1 LPKALTKLMKRLVW
15 ISLIMLSFAF
25 SGANEKLTP
34 LQYIELYK
42 KIAVQEMHRTGIP
55 ASITMAQGLLESGN
69 GNSRLATKGN
79 NHFGIKCKK
88 SWTGKTI
95 IEDDDEANECFRA
108 YDSAYQS
115 YIDHSE
121 FLMGNVRYAFLFEYD
136 RTDYKSWANGLKKAG
151 YATNPKYPAL
161 LITIIER
168 HDLDKLDHLKPSDLD
183 IVPQVVAE
191 QPKEEPKENEKADG
205 VVVFN
210 EIPAE
215 RVQPGDNIIG
225 LAKRNEMGA
234 WQIRRYNDIP
244 KGQELSPGE
253 IVYLKPKKRKGSVP
267 YHVVQ
272 PGETMWSI
280 SQMYGIKLKHLY
292 RKNHLDRRDG
302 EQPAP
307 GQTLFLQKKNP
318 ESIVPKTDETPDS
331 AVMRVVLP
339 QNPVKSGDTITLKEK
354 TDTFSRVKEPVP
366 EMSREPAVTPEEVKD
381 TVNIPRERTDHS
393 DQVQIHTVAAGE
405 TLFGIARK
413 YQMSVEQIREL
424 NGLKDFG
431 IQIGQEL
438 IINGT
443 AKEEHPDTETTSFIH
458 TVETGETL
466 YSIAKKYNMSVDDL
480 KQINALTS
488 NELRIGQKLQLN
500 KKEGIQKE
508 VPTNSLPATH
518 KVEKGDTLYSIAR
531 KYSLSVDDLRKYNGL
546 ENNVISLGQVLKL
559 K

>member
-1 LPKALTKLMKRLVW
+1 MKRLVW
-15 ISLIMLSFAF
+15 ISLIIFSFAF
-25 SGANEKLTP
+25 SGGNEKLTP
-34 LQYIELYK
+34 LQYIEIYK
-42 KIAVQEMHRTGIP
+42 SIAVQEMHRTGIP

-69 GNSRLATKGN
+69 GNSRLATQGN

-136 RTDYKSWANGLKKAG
+136 RTDYKSWAHGLKKAG
-151 YATNPKYPAL
+151 YATNPKYPTL

-168 HDLDKLDHLKPSDLD
+168 HELHKLDHLKPGDLD
-183 IVPQVVAE
+183 VVPPVIAE
-191 QPKEEPKENEKADG
+191 KPKETPKEPEPEG

-225 LAKRNEMGA
+225 IAKRNEMGA
-234 WQIRRYNDIP
+234 WQIRKYNDIP
-244 KGQELSPGE
+244 KGQELTPGE

-292 RKNHLDRRDG
+292 RKNHLDRKDG
-302 EQPAP
+302 EEPVP
-307 GQTLFLQKKNP
+307 GQTLYLQKKNP
-318 ESIVPKTDETPDS
+318 ETIQPKKEEEKDT

-339 QNPVKSGDTITLKEK
+339 ENPVKSGDTIVVKEK
-354 TDTFSRVKEPVP
+354 VDSAASVKKPVP
-366 EMSREPAVTPEEVKD
+366 EMSTEPAITPEEVKD

-393 DQVQIHTVAAGE
+393 DEVKVHTVAAGE
-405 TLFGIARK
+405 TLFGIAKK

-424 NGLKDFG
+424 NGLEGFG

-438 IINGT
+438 IING
-443 AKEEHPDTETTSFIH
+443 AAREEHPDTENTSFIH

-466 YSIAKKYNMSVDDL
+466 YSIAKKYNMPVDEL
-480 KQINALTS
+480 KSINNLTS
-488 NELRIGQKLQLN
+488 NDLRIGQKLQLN
-500 KKEGIQKE
+500 KKEAGQKE
-508 VPTNSLPATH
+508 TPTNTLPATH
-518 KVEKGDTLYSIAR
+518 IVEKGDTLYSLAR
-531 KYSLSVDDLRKYNGL
+531 KYSISVDTLKKLNNL
-546 ENNVISLGQVLKL
+546 EGNVISLGEELKL
-559 K
+559 R